1 MKIKGIIN
9 FLLIAGGASLL
20 ASGDTL
26 VKNEY
31 AMSLGI
37 IILMFGVYRTSRG
50 WNSERSEE
58 R

>member
-9 FLLIAGGASLL
+9 FLLIAGGACLL

-26 VKNEY
+26 LMNEY
-31 AMSLGI
+31 AMSIGI
-37 IILMFGVYRTSRG
+37 VILMLGVYRASRG

-58 R
+58 E